1 MTERDDLEQRVF
13 AALADPT
20 RRLLIERLSAEGSKT
35 ATEFAQELPISRQ
48 GVSKHLAILQKAD
61 LLAVRQ
67 VGRERRYS
75 LMPEPLDRTT
85 SWVEAV
91 TEQWNKRLK
100 ALYDYLAAEEEDQ
113 RTEKKGDE
121 QCQN

>member
-1 MTERDDLEQRVF
+1 VRANDDLEQRVF

-20 RRLLIERLSAEGSKT
+20 RRLLIEKLSAEGSKT
-35 ATEFAQELPISRQ
+35 ATEFAQELPMTRQ
-48 GVSKHLAILQKAD
+48 GVSKHLAILQEAD
-61 LLAVRQ
+61 LLAVRR

-75 LMPEPLDRTT
+75 LTPEPLDRTT

-91 TEQWNKRLK
+91 AEQWNKRLK

-113 RTEKKGDE
+113 HNTGKKE
-121 QCQN
+121 NE